1 MKNKFPLSQFLLL
14 VFFINYIAQAQTTAE
29 SCDCT
34 PEITGLSTYL
44 NTLTLNET
52 APLRFDVPDNTAKF
66 AVLHGVIDSSTPTV
80 TQTFIN
86 NYPNVSTL
94 VFMQIPGSEDDTAN
108 LIAAQKLKNRGYITY
123 LPAVN
128 AYSNDAFVA
137 SGATDMFFAG
147 NKRII
152 DVGAEVGVHSWS
164 DGTNSATS
172 FPVGHS
178 NHLPYINYY
187 VAMGLSQADSEAFY
201 YYTINAAPANN
212 IHHMTETE
220 IELYK
225 LRTCKY
231 AANPSYTITNS
242 NNTLSTNLTGANY
255 QWVDCN
261 NGNTPINGEN
271 NQSYTPTINGNY
283 AVQVTENSCNSISNC
298 IEINSLAVNDFQL
311 NNLINFYPNPVNNHH
326 INLDCSRLNEE
337 ITIDINDSN
346 GRQINTIVSQ
356 GEKIISIDTSTY
368 SKGLYFL
375 SIKTNNKQYVLKAI
389 IQ

>member
-14 VFFINYIAQAQTTAE
+14 IFFISSITQAQTTAE
-29 SCDCT
+29 SCNCT

-44 NTLTLNET
+44 NTLTLNENG
-52 APLRFDVPDNTAKF
+52 PLRFDVPNSTSKF
-66 AVLHGVIDSSTPTV
+66 AVLHGVIGSTTPTV
-80 TQTFIN
+80 TQTFID
-86 NYPNVSTL
+86 NYPNVTTL
-94 VFMQIPGSEDDTAN
+94 VFMQMPGSEDDTAN
-108 LIAAQKLKNRGYITY
+108 LIAAQKLKNRGYTTY

-164 DGTNSATS
+164 DGTNSATA
-172 FPVGHS
+172 FPVEHA

-201 YYTINAAPANN
+201 YFTINAAPANN
-212 IHHMTETE
+212 IHNMTEVE
-220 IELYK
+220 IEQYR

-231 AANPSYTITNS
+231 AINPSYTITNS
-242 NNTLSTNLTGANY
+242 NTTLSTNLTGASY

-261 NGNTPINGEN
+261 NGNTTISGATD
-271 NQSYTPTINGNY
+271 QSYTPTTNGNY
-283 AVQVTENSCNSISNC
+283 AVKITENGCNGISNC
-298 IEINSLAVNDFQL
+298 IAINSLAINDFQL
-311 NNLINFYPNPVNNHH
+311 NNLLKLYPNPVNNDN
-326 INLDCSRLNEE
+326 INLDCSHLNED
-337 ITIDINDSN
+337 IRIDINDIN

-356 GEKIISIDTSTY
+356 GNKIISIDTSTY

-375 SIKTNNKQYVLKAI
+375 SIKTNNQQQVLKAI

>member
-14 VFFINYIAQAQTTAE
+14 IFFISYASHAQTPE

-34 PEITGLSTYL
+34 PDITGLSTYL
-44 NTLTLNET
+44 NTLTLNENG
-52 APLRFDVPDNTAKF
+52 PLRFDVPNSTSKF
-66 AVLHGVIDSSTPTV
+66 AVLHGVIGSTTPTV
-80 TQTFIN
+80 TQAFIDS
-86 NYPNVSTL
+86 YPNVTTL
-94 VFMQIPGSEDDTAN
+94 VFMQMPGSEDDTAN
-108 LIAAQKLKNRGYITY
+108 LVAAQKLKNRGYTTY

-164 DGTNSATS
+164 DGINSATA
-172 FPVGHS
+172 FPVGHA

-201 YYTINAAPANN
+201 YFTINAAPANN
-212 IHHMTETE
+212 IHNMTEVE
-220 IELYK
+220 IEQYK

-231 AANPSYTITNS
+231 AVNPSYTITNS
-242 NNTLSTNLTGANY
+242 SNTLLANLANATY

-261 NGNTPINGEN
+261 NSNTPISGAT
-271 NQSYTPTINGNY
+271 NQNYTPTTNGNY
-283 AVQVTENSCNSISNC
+283 AVQITENNCNSISNC
-298 IEINSLAVNDFQL
+298 IAINSLAVNDFQL
-311 NNLINFYPNPVNNHH
+311 NNLIKLYPNPVNNDS
-326 INLDCSRLNEE
+326 INLDCSHLNED
-337 ITIDINDSN
+337 ITININDIN
-346 GRQINTIVSQ
+346 GRQINKLSSLGNEV
-356 GEKIISIDTSTY
+356 ISINTTAY
-368 SKGLYFL
+368 SAGIYFL
-375 SIKTNNKQYVLKAI
+375 SIKTNSQQQILKVL

>member
-1 MKNKFPLSQFLLL
+1 MKNKSPLSQFLLL
-14 VFFINYIAQAQTTAE
+14 IFFISYVSHAQTTAE

-44 NTLTLNET
+44 NTLTLNENG
-52 APLRFDVPDNTAKF
+52 PLRFDVPNSASKF
-66 AVLHGVIDSSTPTV
+66 AVLHGVIGSTTPTV
-80 TQTFIN
+80 TQTFID
-86 NYPNVSTL
+86 NYPNVTTL
-94 VFMQIPGSEDDTAN
+94 VFMQMPGSEDDTAN
-108 LIAAQKLKNRGYITY
+108 LIAAQKIKNRGYITY

-128 AYSNDAFVA
+128 AYNNDAFIA

-164 DGTNSATS
+164 DGTNSATA
-172 FPVGHS
+172 FPVGHA

-201 YYTINAAPANN
+201 YYTINAAPANS
-212 IHHMTETE
+212 IHNMTEAE
-220 IELYK
+220 IEQYK

-242 NNTLSTNLTGANY
+242 NNTLSANLDRASY
-255 QWVDCN
+255 QWIDCN
-261 NGNTPINGEN
+261 DGNASISGAT
-271 NQSYTPTINGNY
+271 NQSYTPTTNGNY

-311 NNLINFYPNPVNNHH
+311 NNLIKLYPNPVNNNKVH
-326 INLDCSRLNEE
+326 LDCSLLNEE
-337 ITIDINDSN
+337 ISIYIKDMN
-346 GRQINTIVSQ
+346 GRLINTIASQ
-356 GEKIISIDTSTY
+356 GNEIITINTSNY
-368 SKGLYFL
+368 SNGLYLL
-375 SIKTNNKQYVLKAI
+375 SIKTKDEQKKIKIL